1 MQVPPQHGKS
11 RMGQLGTQALA
22 LVKRANYARARMWG
36 MAKLSAAR
44 IWIALAPLRAV
55 LVRLTT
61 IGEPPNR
68 RLRPP
73 AFWACALGLCGLAAG
88 LTMAVGGALVL
99 GLDPLRGFSAPLGKG
114 HAQLAADQGDIQLLR
129 RQNDAHLASLEGLEA
144 RAEALN
150 RPASELEILR
160 AAETDL
166 REMGARLQGL
176 GKDKPSA
183 PRRKAEQDALRTR
196 METTSKAAITRF
208 GVLLAQGLRKQI
220 QDDTALAGQLREA
233 GWLGDLGSTISGLR
247 QANTPLSLLETQL
260 AGAQSA
266 MQALA
271 LANRIADIGAAI
283 SRFRLPLP
291 QAADALQARQAYAQ
305 LEAEIRA
312 VLNPLQ
318 EQANDRP
325 WIFASSE
332 RKEAWRAAMTRLEM
346 LQPLLLELDALK
358 GQVLNSSRPETVRSA
373 LLRSAQIKQA
383 LLIGMSSSLPTASA
397 QAAAGP
403 SSVLLDARK
412 RTQRLSTAAEN
423 AYREAF
429 ERTSGIFEQPL
440 RRRRD
445 RDRVQ
450 DLRES
455 MKRLYD
461 MTIQL
466 SALDRAAQAT
476 DSEAQAVQSA
486 DQASS
491 LAEAHAQTMAQ
502 ITRSARA
509 LGN

>member
-1 MQVPPQHGKS
+1 MQVPPQHWKS
-11 RMGQLGTQALA
+11 RMGQLGGQALA
-22 LVKRANYARARMWG
+22 LADRANRSRGRIWG

-73 AFWACALGLCGLAAG
+73 AFWAFALGLCGLAAG
-88 LTMAVGGALVL
+88 VTMAVGGAFIL
-99 GLDPLRGFSAPLGKG
+99 GLDPLRGFSAPLGAG
-114 HAQLAADQGDIQLLR
+114 QAHLVADQDDSRLLR
-129 RQNDAHLASLEGLEA
+129 RQNDAHLAALEGLEA

-150 RPASELEILR
+150 RPASELDILR

-166 REMGARLQGL
+166 LEIRARLQGL
-176 GKDKPSA
+176 SKDKPSA
-183 PRRKAEQDALRTR
+183 PRRKTEQDTLRTR
-196 METTSKAAITRF
+196 MEATSTAAITRF
-208 GVLLAQGLRKQI
+208 GALLAQGLRKQT
-220 QDDTALAGQLREA
+220 QADTALAAQLREA
-233 GWLGDLGSTISGLR
+233 GWLGDLGPTISGLR
-247 QANTPLSLLETQL
+247 QANIPLSQIENQL
-260 AGAQSA
+260 ASAQSA
-266 MQALA
+266 AQALEM
-271 LANRIADIGAAI
+271 ANRIADIGAAI
-283 SRFRLPLP
+283 ARFRTPLP

-312 VLNPLQ
+312 LLNPLQ

-325 WIFASSE
+325 WIFASSD
-332 RKEAWRAAMTRLEM
+332 RKEAWRAAVARLDM

-358 GQVLNSSRPETVRSA
+358 GQVMNSSRPQTVRSA

-383 LLIGMSSSLPTASA
+383 LLIGMSSSLPASSA
-397 QAAAGP
+397 PAAGP
-403 SSVLLDARK
+403 STALLDARK

-423 AYREAF
+423 AYRDAF
-429 ERTSGIFEQPL
+429 ERTSSLFEQPQ

-445 RDRVQ
+445 RDQVQ
-450 DLRES
+450 SLRES

-476 DSEAQAVQSA
+476 ESEAQAVQTA
-486 DQASS
+486 NEASS
-491 LAEAHAQTMAQ
+491 LAEAHAQAMAQ
-502 ITRSARA
+502 ITRAARE

>member
-1 MQVPPQHGKS
+1 MQVPPQHWKS
-11 RMGQLGTQALA
+11 RMGQLGGQALA
-22 LVKRANYARARMWG
+22 FAASTNRLRGRFWG
-36 MAKLSAAR
+36 LTKLGAAR
-44 IWIALAPLRAV
+44 VWIALAPLRGV
-55 LVRLTT
+55 LLRLTT
-61 IGEPPNR
+61 IGDPPNR

-73 AFWACALGLCGLAAG
+73 AFWAFALGLCGLTAG
-88 LTMAVGGALVL
+88 TTLALGGAFIL
-99 GLDPLRGFSAPLGKG
+99 GLDPLRGFSAPLG
-114 HAQLAADQGDIQLLR
+114 AASAHFASDQKDIQLLR
-129 RQNDAHLASLEGLEA
+129 RQSDAHLAALEGLEA

-160 AAETDL
+160 AAEKDL
-166 REMGARLQGL
+166 RDISARLQDL
-176 GKDKPSA
+176 GKDKPIA
-183 PRRKAEQDALRTR
+183 LRRKTEQEALRAR
-196 METTSKAAITRF
+196 MESSSKDAITRF
-208 GVLLAQGLRKQI
+208 AALLAQGLRKQTQADI
-220 QDDTALAGQLREA
+220 ALAAQLREE

-247 QANTPLSLLETQL
+247 EANAPLSQIENQL
-260 AGAQSA
+260 ASAQSTSE
-266 MQALA
+266 ALEM
-271 LANRIADIGAAI
+271 ANRIADIGAAI
-283 SRFRLPLP
+283 SRFRVPLP

-325 WIFASSE
+325 WIFASSD
-332 RKEAWRAAMTRLEM
+332 RKEAWRAAMARLEM

-383 LLIGMSSSLPTASA
+383 LLIGMSSALPTASNP
-397 QAAAGP
+397 AAA
-403 SSVLLDARK
+403 SNTALLDARK
-412 RTQRLSTAAEN
+412 RTQRLSAAAEN
-423 AYREAF
+423 AYRDAF
-429 ERTSGIFEQPL
+429 ERTSALFEQPQ

-476 DSEAQAVQSA
+476 DSEAQAVQTA
-486 DQASS
+486 NEASS
-491 LAEAHAQTMAQ
+491 LAEAHAQAMAQ
-502 ITRSARA
+502 ITRAARE